1 MSTNDKPFFLNSQ
14 DLTCDWTPIISYT
27 CTNFFQHI
35 TINID
40 ETYTKCGGEN
50 VLVGNIINVHLFFM
64 GPNSLKCTKILSQ
77 CHFLISF
84 LPSHFLPCKET
95 FIDDYDGS

>member
-27 CTNFFQHI
+27 CTNFFQCI

-40 ETYTKCGGEN
+40 ETYTKFGGEN

-64 GPNSLKCTKILSQ
+64 GPNSLKCT
-77 CHFLISF
+77 
-84 LPSHFLPCKET
+84 
-95 FIDDYDGS
+95 